1 MRKIRRRLLSVLL
14 FICLALGALTA
25 SAEEYEVG
33 SVVDGSVLTQELSA
47 EGIAY
52 PRLRGTYVNN
62 GSGSISITGPR
73 SVMITGSTTARQTSD
88 SVKVTVHLQQLKNGS
103 WVTIASYGPV
113 VKYNNYYVS
122 TSRTYSVTGG
132 YYYRMTGGHTVIENG
147 AFESI
152 TSATNAVW
160 VS

>member
-1 MRKIRRRLLSVLL
+1 MKKIRRRLLSVLL
-14 FICLALGALTA
+14 FACLTLGALTA

-33 SVVDGSVLTQELSA
+33 SVVDGSVLTHELSA

-52 PRLRGTYVNN
+52 PRLRGTYINYGTGN
-62 GSGSISITGPR
+62 ISITGPR

-113 VKYNNYYVS
+113 TKYNNYYVS

-132 YYYRMTGGHTVIENG
+132 YYYRMSGSHTVIENG

-152 TSATNAVW
+152 TSKTNGVW
-160 VS
+160 V